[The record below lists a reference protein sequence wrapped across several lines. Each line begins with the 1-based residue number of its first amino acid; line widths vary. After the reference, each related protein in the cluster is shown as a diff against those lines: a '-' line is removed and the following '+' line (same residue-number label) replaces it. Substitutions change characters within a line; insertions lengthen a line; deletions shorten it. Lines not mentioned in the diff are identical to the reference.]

1 MIKRLIAFFVIGYF
15 ALQIPAC
22 TPWRDEVPEPS
33 IEIIEETE
41 CIYSLELITE

>member
-33 IEIIEETE
+33 TKTE
-41 CIYSLELITE
+41 ITEEMEDILEVIE